1 MINKYTVWFGEPAV
15 VILFFCFSFGML
27 YSQFSAASLSLFQLL
42 PYKRLHQITIF
53 ALLKN
58 STLLSNTPPFPPI
71 GQPFIVLPTIDST
84 NNYAM
89 ARAREGLATHGSAY
103 FAIRQTGG
111 KGQRGKTWITHP
123 GENIVLSVVLQP
135 DGLFINNQFLLSASV
150 ALACYDFFKKYGGE
164 ENTRI
169 KWPNDLYWQDRKA
182 GGILIESILGG
193 SEPDEKTSYWRWAI
207 VGIGIN
213 INQTIFSADISNPV
227 SLKQI
232 TGKTEDVLT
241 LAQELCTFI
250 QKRYSGLIS
259 LPPTDIIQEYNRAL
273 YQLNQP
279 VKLKKGNAIFE
290 TTIQGVSP
298 MGILLTKDV
307 IERAFNFGEVE
318 WIRGK

>member
-1 MINKYTVWFGEPAV
+1 
-15 VILFFCFSFGML
+15 ML
-27 YSQFSAASLSLFQLL
+27 YSHFSVASLLLFQIL
-42 PYKRLHQITIF
+42 PYKCLHQITIF

-89 ARAREGLATHGSAY
+89 ARVREGLATHGSAY
-103 FAIRQTGG
+103 FAIEQTGG
-111 KGQRGKTWITHP
+111 KGQRGKNWITHP
-123 GENIVLSVVLQP
+123 GENIILSVVLQP
-135 DGLFINNQFLLSASV
+135 EGLFINNQFLLSASA
-150 ALACYDFFKKYGGE
+150 ALACYDFFSKYGGE

-193 SEPDEKTSYWRWAI
+193 SETVEKNSNWRWAI

-213 INQTIFSADISNPV
+213 INQTIFSDDIPNPV

-232 TGKTEDVLT
+232 TGKTEDVLKM
-241 LAQELCTFI
+241 AQELCTLI
-250 QKRYSGLIS
+250 QKRYSGLNS
-259 LPPTDIIQEYNRAL
+259 LPSKDIIQEYNAVL

-279 VKLKKGNAIFE
+279 VKLKKGNTVFE
-290 TTIQGVSP
+290 TSIQGVSP
-298 MGILLTKDV
+298 LGTLLTKDV

-318 WIRGK
+318 WIGGK